1 MTAIKQ
7 ASVMSGEHLQNL
19 KRYFDW
25 DREKVLDHDTQHII
39 DEDRWFEEMDA
50 TREAAGHNRPGK
62 QGARCTYMQ
71 HQVIGFNPDE
81 CSCKRRA
88 DDALALHGVRE
99 GLHRQALS
107 QPGDRDCAA

>member
-39 DEDRWFEEMDA
+39 DEDR
-50 TREAAGHNRPGK
+50 
-62 QGARCTYMQ
+62 
-71 HQVIGFNPDE
+71 
-81 CSCKRRA
+81 
-88 DDALALHGVRE
+88 
-99 GLHRQALS
+99 
-107 QPGDRDCAA
+107 

>member
-50 TREAAGHNRPGK
+50 TREAAGTTGPGSRA
-62 QGARCTYMQ
+62 QGART
-71 HQVIGFNPDE
+71 
-81 CSCKRRA
+81 CSIR
-88 DDALALHGVRE
+88 
-99 GLHRQALS
+99 
-107 QPGDRDCAA
+107 